1 MIELGQDRKIAA
13 LKSSVCVHFFL
24 EVFMSL
30 KDDKYYFN
38 LALKE
43 AKRAAKSNNVPIGCV
58 IVFNNRVIAKA
69 YNKKNSKNVSIYHAE
84 ILAMI
89 KACRFLNTFILEDC
103 TMYVTLE
110 PCKMCMNA
118 MAESRIRNVKYLI
131 SSRYGNN
138 LKSNYDR
145 IKCKQYYNNEY
156 IDEYSDMLSKFFKNV
171 RS

>member
-1 MIELGQDRKIAA
+1 
-13 LKSSVCVHFFL
+13 
-24 EVFMSL
+24 MSL

-118 MAESRIRNVKYLI
+118 IAESRIRNVNYLI
-131 SSRYGNN
+131 SSKYEIN

-145 IKCKQYYNNEY
+145 ISCKQFDDNEFADKY
-156 IDEYSDMLSKFFKNV
+156 KKILSEFFSNI
-171 RS
+171 RG